1 MMKEKVEH
9 CLVLCTCGDDAT
21 AEKLA
26 HGLVEAQLAAC
37 VNIVPGL
44 TSVYSWQGRVRADRE
59 CLLIAKTRCER
70 FPQLRDYLRSH
81 HPYELPEIVA
91 LPVAA
96 GSSDYLAWIDASVW
110 GAVGG

>member
-1 MMKEKVEH
+1 MMKENVEH

-96 GSSDYLAWIDASVW
+96 GSSDYLAWIDASVQ
-110 GAVGG
+110 GPVGG

>member
-1 MMKEKVEH
+1 MMKENVEH

-21 AEKLA
+21 AELLA

-44 TSVYSWQGRVRADRE
+44 TSVYSRQGRVQSDRE
-59 CLLIAKTRCER
+59 CLLIAKTRYDR
-70 FPQLRDYLRSH
+70 FAQLRDHLRSK
-81 HPYELPEIVA
+81 HPYELPEIIA

-96 GSSDYLAWIDASVW
+96 ASGDYLAWIDASVRGPA
-110 GAVGG
+110 GA

>member
-1 MMKEKVEH
+1 MMKENVEH
-9 CLVLCTCGDDAT
+9 CVVLCTCGDDAT

-26 HGLVEAQLAAC
+26 HGLVAAQLAAC

-44 TSVYSWQGRVRADRE
+44 TSVYSWQGRVQADRE

-70 FPQLRDYLRSH
+70 FPQLRDYLGSH
-81 HPYELPEIVA
+81 HPYETPEIVA

>member
-1 MMKEKVEH
+1 MMNEDVEH
-9 CLVLCTCGDDAT
+9 CLVLCTCGDGAT

-44 TSVYSWQGRVRADRE
+44 TSVYSWQGRVQSDRE
-59 CLLIAKTRCER
+59 SLLIAKTRCER

-91 LPVAA
+91 LPVCA
-96 GSSDYLAWIDASVW
+96 GSREYLAWIDASVRV
-110 GAVGG
+110 AGGP